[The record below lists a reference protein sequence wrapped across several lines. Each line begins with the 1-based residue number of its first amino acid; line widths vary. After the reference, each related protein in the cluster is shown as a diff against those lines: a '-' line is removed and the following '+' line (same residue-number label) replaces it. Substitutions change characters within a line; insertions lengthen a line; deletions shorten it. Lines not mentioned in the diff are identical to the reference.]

1 MSRLPSSGD
10 DAWCWIR
17 GEGGDPTPPG
27 PGDQNISP
35 LFIPRSPESQTSV
48 LCRLCRALSQKTI
61 NIVSNT
67 NHLLLGAGDADCD
80 RLAPGPGQTL
90 DTDTDPDLSAVTLL
104 TFLWPGRLRGRR
116 LICFCTLLLD
126 APAWCL
132 PSSELSVLSLLSP
145 LPWCPAWVT
154 GNIVTLSPDSAHSL
168 TAPASPG
175 LSAFSASEAAHRSP
189 PGSWLQHSA
198 HFGNLTHSLVTLMT
212 HSSLRCQRS

>member
-17 GEGGDPTPPG
+17 GGGVPTPPG

-35 LFIPRSPESQTSV
+35 LFIPRSSESQTSV

-67 NHLLLGAGDADCD
+67 NHLLLGAGAGDADCD
-80 RLAPGPGQTL
+80 RLAPDPGQTL
-90 DTDTDPDLSAVTLL
+90 TTDPDPDHSAVTLL

-132 PSSELSVLSLLSP
+132 PSSELSVLSL
-145 LPWCPAWVT
+145 
-154 GNIVTLSPDSAHSL
+154 
-168 TAPASPG
+168 
-175 LSAFSASEAAHRSP
+175 ESP
-189 PGSWLQHSA
+189 PGARPGSPVILSHSA
-198 HFGNLTHSLVTLMT
+198 QTQPTPSPRPPPASLCSQPRRPLTARLLAPL
-212 HSSLRCQRS
+212 SSLW